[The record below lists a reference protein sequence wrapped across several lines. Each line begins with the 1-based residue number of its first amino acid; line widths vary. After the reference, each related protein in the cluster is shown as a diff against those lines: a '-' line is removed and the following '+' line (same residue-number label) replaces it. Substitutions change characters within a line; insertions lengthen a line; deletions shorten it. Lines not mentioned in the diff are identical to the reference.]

1 MKNIKKYQSFIVL
14 VLLLVSFSLLA
25 QENNNKKQVL
35 PIEKNNVEFTVAGM
49 GLGISINYGRVLLI
63 KSNYFLNASVGIGS
77 VPFSGGLSIPHQLTI
92 NYGKKSSFFE
102 LGIGGVY
109 WAGNSSATAEQE
121 KLYSYQIA
129 PIIGFRKH
137 VKQQLVL
144 RVYANPLFRVSG
156 VPLYEN
162 YDITPYL
169 GFSVG
174 WAF

>member
-1 MKNIKKYQSFIVL
+1 MKMIIKKQNS
-14 VLLLVSFSLLA
+14 VLLLILFVSNLLLA
-25 QENNNKKQVL
+25 QENNSKQQVL
-35 PIEKNNVEFTVAGM
+35 PIKKNNVEFTVAGM
-49 GLGISINYGRVLLI
+49 GLGISINYNRVLLM
-63 KSNYFLNASVGIGS
+63 KSNYFLNASAGIGS

-92 NYGKKSSFFE
+92 NFGKKSSFFE

-109 WAGNSSATAEQE
+109 WTGTSSATAEQE

-137 VKQQLVL
+137 VKQRLVL
-144 RVYANPLFRVSG
+144 RVYTNPLFLVSG

-162 YDITPYL
+162 YDIVLYL